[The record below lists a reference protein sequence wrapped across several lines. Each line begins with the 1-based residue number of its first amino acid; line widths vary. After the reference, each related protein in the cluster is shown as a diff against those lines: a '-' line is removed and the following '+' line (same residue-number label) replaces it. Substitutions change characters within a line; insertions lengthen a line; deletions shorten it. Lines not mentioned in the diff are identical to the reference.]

1 MFLAQASR
9 QQHHVMFVMGA
20 GPGSHVTW
28 SPLVEDN
35 VPALAEQRADVGR
48 AHRVGRIEPVRFRLI
63 NLDIGVMH
71 NNQHPPARDSRA
83 LSIVAWGAQQ
93 RGVLR

>member
-35 VPALAEQRADVGR
+35 VPALADQRADVGR
-48 AHRVGRIEPVRFRLI
+48 AHIVGQIEPVGFRLI
-63 NLDIGVMH
+63 SVDISVMH
-71 NNQHPPARDSRA
+71 NNQQPPGRDSRDK
-83 LSIVAWGAQQ
+83 
-93 RGVLR
+93 

>member
-20 GPGSHVTW
+20 GPGSHVTS
-28 SPLVEDN
+28 SPLVEGK

-48 AHRVGRIEPVRFRLI
+48 AHIVGRIEPVGFRLI
-63 NLDIGVMH
+63 NSTS
-71 NNQHPPARDSRA
+71 A
-83 LSIVAWGAQQ
+83 
-93 RGVLR
+93 